1 MPNWQ
6 IQPNPEWWKTWRG
19 RDLGWQ
25 VLRLITFRVIRMGMI
40 YIFVQIGHQL
50 LTDPP
55 LAPHPIEKR
64 ATKYFTSFCMWVN
77 TITHIKI
84 HIFAMQC
91 TETSEKWVKT
101 RPIKQCEFCA
111 YIDELFDQSGSRS
124 KGGQWNH
131 FWPPESSFLM
141 KKCEKKGP
149 NFLGSKGPILNLP
162 IRILTSNPTTW

>member
-101 RPIKQCEFCA
+101 RPNKQWEFCN
-111 YIDELFDQSGSRS
+111 YLDKLCDQLGSRS
-124 KGGQWNH
+124 PGGHRTTFDHWKVVFSWRNV
-131 FWPPESSFLM
+131 
-141 KKCEKKGP
+141 KKGP
-149 NFLGSKGPILNLP
+149 
-162 IRILTSNPTTW
+162 